1 VRNLILRSVL
11 VALIAIP
18 FLAAYDKNARRGLK
32 KVVFL
37 FAGFCFLYMLA
48 LRFIYPRLPS

>member
-1 VRNLILRSVL
+1 MRNLILRSVL
-11 VALIAIP
+11 LAIIAIP
-18 FLAAYDKNARRGLK
+18 FFAAYDTNARRGLK

-37 FAGFCFLYMLA
+37 FVGFCFFYMLA